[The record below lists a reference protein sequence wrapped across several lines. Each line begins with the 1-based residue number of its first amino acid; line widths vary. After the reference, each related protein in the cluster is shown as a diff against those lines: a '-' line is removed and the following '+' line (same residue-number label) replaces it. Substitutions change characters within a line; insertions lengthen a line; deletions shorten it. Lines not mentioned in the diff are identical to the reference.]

1 VSYYGEDLKW
11 KRIAAA
17 IFIVFALIVLG
28 LKLLQPKTVSIK
40 WDSGTV
46 ERGDMA
52 TLWVTVRNKADT
64 TMDMVIV
71 HVTPVSPY
79 LTVYSDQNAST
90 EEYYIPM
97 LAGGAEAV
105 AKFGVHVSEDAYAG
119 DHAVRITV
127 AMPGKTYAYETKIR
141 VV

>member
-1 VSYYGEDLKW
+1 MSYYGEEIKW

-17 IFIVFALIVLG
+17 IFLALALIVLG
-28 LKLLQPKTVSIK
+28 FKLLQPKAVSIK
-40 WDSGTV
+40 WDSSTV

-52 TLWVTVRNKADT
+52 TLWVTVRNQTDA

-90 EEYYIPM
+90 EEYHIPM
-97 LAGGAEAV
+97 LAAGAEAV

-127 AMPGKTYAYETKIR
+127 ATPGKTYEYETKIR